1 MKAFIERVYI
11 LFQIICYSA
20 LAFSL
25 YTDLDG
31 FRTGLMAGEDIWLG
45 LKGLLILV
53 PTGIRWMLT
62 GKFQI
67 LPITSDD

>member
-31 FRTGLMAGEDIWLG
+31 FRTGLMAGEDMWLV
-45 LKGLLILV
+45 LTGLLILV

>member
-1 MKAFIERVYI
+1 MKAFFERVCI

-31 FRTGLMAGEDIWLG
+31 FRTGLLAGEQSL
-45 LKGLLILV
+45 LVLSGLLILV